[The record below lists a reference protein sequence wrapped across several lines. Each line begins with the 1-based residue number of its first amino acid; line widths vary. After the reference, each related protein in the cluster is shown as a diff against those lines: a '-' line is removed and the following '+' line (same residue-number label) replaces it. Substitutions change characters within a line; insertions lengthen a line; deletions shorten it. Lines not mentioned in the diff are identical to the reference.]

1 MVCRDVP
8 NFVDAR
14 AVQGVRRVEVK
25 ATIFGQE
32 VRGDG
37 ETHASFNGNGAMPV
51 YKIQLTL
58 VAELYGTWIMP
69 LTKEVQVQ
77 YLLQRLD

>member
-1 MVCRDVP
+1 MRLLT
-8 NFVDAR
+8 FEL
-14 AVQGVRRVEVK
+14 VEQSVLHRVK
-25 ATIFGQE
+25 AKATVFGQE
-32 VRGDG
+32 VRVDG
-37 ETHASFNGNGAMPV
+37 ETHANFNGNGASPV
-51 YKIQLTL
+51 YKIQPSL